1 MIAKHKQVIDEWLL
15 NGEDEVKAYLKVYPN
30 RKLENHNQKDSIRV
44 QVKAILATEE
54 AQEYIK
60 SIKQITTN
68 ELILTRQKQLQ
79 DLEDLKIDLQ
89 KEMKKSH
96 FGINPFVANFVK
108 IVEVQN
114 KMLGFNEP
122 DKIDLTS
129 KGESMN
135 EIKVTFINSRID

>member
-1 MIAKHKQVIDEWLL
+1 MTKNHKLFIDNWLT
-15 NGEDEVKAYLKVYPN
+15 NGENEVKAYQEVYKN

-44 QVKAILATEE
+44 QAKAILSTVE

-60 SIKQITTN
+60 SIRQITTN
-68 ELILTRQKQLQ
+68 KLILTRQKQLQ
-79 DLEDLKIDLQ
+79 DLEDLKIELQ

-114 KMLGFNEP
+114 KMSGFNEP

-135 EIKVTFINSRID
+135 DIKVTFINSRVD